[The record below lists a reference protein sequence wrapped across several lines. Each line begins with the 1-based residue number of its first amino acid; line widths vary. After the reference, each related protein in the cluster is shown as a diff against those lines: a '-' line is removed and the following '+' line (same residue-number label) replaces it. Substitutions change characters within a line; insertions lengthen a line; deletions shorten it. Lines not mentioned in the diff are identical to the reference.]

1 MNTELKV
8 IIVEDEIASQ
18 NYLKRLLGA
27 HFPELRIVAVED
39 TVGPAIGA
47 INHERPDLVF
57 MDVEI
62 RQGTGFEVLDGLDGA
77 TFGLIFTTAFN
88 QFAIDAFQHHAIDYL
103 LKPLDDDRVIG
114 AVRRSIAQQESQR
127 SQERIHHL
135 LEYLQKTALPRLP
148 VSTIHGFEFIDI
160 ESILYVEAS
169 GNYCKIKL
177 KSGNSITTTR
187 KIKEITGQLSEP
199 LFIRV
204 HHSYLV
210 HTRYIKRYQKGRG
223 GYVEL
228 DDGTA
233 IPVSPQRKDD
243 FLKHFS

>member
-8 IIVEDEIASQ
+8 IIIEDEIASQ
-18 NYLKRLLGA
+18 HYLKRLLGV
-27 HFPELRIVAVED
+27 HFPEIRIVAVED
-39 TVGPAIGA
+39 TVQAAIDTIGR
-47 INHERPDLVF
+47 ERPDLVF

-62 RQGTGFEVLDGLDGA
+62 RQGTGFEVLAGLPGA
-77 TFGLIFTTAFN
+77 AFDVIFTTAFN

-103 LKPLDDDRVIG
+103 LKPLDDERVIK
-114 AVRRSIAQQESQR
+114 AIRRSIARQESQR
-127 SQERIHHL
+127 SQERVQHL
-135 LEYLQKTALPRLP
+135 LQYLQKTALPRLA
-148 VSTIHGFEFIDI
+148 VSTIHGLEFIDI

-169 GNYCKIKL
+169 GNYCKIRQRGG
-177 KSGNSITTTR
+177 SSITATR
-187 KIKEITGQLSEP
+187 KIKDLTEQLSEP

-233 IPVSPQRKDD
+233 IPVSPQKKDD